1 MNEEQKPSETLEN
14 SGENES
20 AVSYPESIIAEAF
33 QEMAEPPTEAR
44 GLEEPEP
51 SEPNPAVMDSEA
63 VIASLQAE
71 LANYRQELAQ
81 QSEQLETYKTR
92 YISLAAEFDNF
103 RKRTQRE
110 REDQAKQVKAKTL
123 NELLTVVDN
132 FERARTQLKPSSEGE
147 MDIHKSYQGVY
158 KSFVDGLKRLG
169 VAPMRP
175 EGQPFDPNYH
185 EALLQEPT
193 AEFAEGTVIEELVR
207 GYLLEDIVLRHARVK
222 VATPPD
228 DLSEDSSSVEATASA
243 NANL

>member
-14 SGENES
+14 LGENES
-20 AVSYPESIIAEAF
+20 AVSYPESIIAEEF
-33 QEMAEPPTEAR
+33 QETAGAPTEA
-44 GLEEPEP
+44 GGSAE
-51 SEPNPAVMDSEA
+51 SEPLETNPAVLDSQA
-63 VIASLQAE
+63 AIVSLQAE

-81 QSEQLETYKTR
+81 QSEQLETYRTR

-110 REDQAKQVKAKTL
+110 REDQAKQIKAKTL

-132 FERARTQLKPSSEGE
+132 FERARTQLKPSTDGE

-158 KSFVDGLKRLG
+158 KSFVDSLKRLG

-193 AEFAEGTVIEELVR
+193 AEFADGTVIEELVR

-228 DLSEDSSSVEATASA
+228 DLSEDSSAVEATTSA
-243 NANL
+243 NADL